1 MPFTDLDVVS
11 EDVVRNI
18 MMKMSLKTCDPDPIP
33 AALLLNCT
41 DDVLPALTNV
51 MSSLPTATVPKY
63 LKKVI
68 INPLL
73 EKKKKKKASLQ
84 NSTQVCVFS
93 PLDIWVTNIIDEK
106 NR

>member
-1 MPFTDLDVVS
+1 MS

-18 MMKMSLKTCDPDPIP
+18 MMKMSLKTCDLDPVP
-33 AALLLNCT
+33 TALLLNCT

-51 MSSLPTATVPKY
+51 ISSLPTATVPKY

-73 EKKKKKKASLQ
+73 KKQSISAEFDASL
-84 NSTQVCVFS
+84 CFFH
-93 PLDIWVTNIIDEK
+93 LDEN